1 MSMRHPGIASSI
13 LDAIGDTPLLEIDG
27 VLAKCEFLN
36 PSGSIKARIA
46 RYIVERAE
54 QQGLLKPG
62 DTIVEATRGNTGNAF
77 GCNLH
82 FEAYVNGS
90 PVNPIPFLADRGVS
104 I

>member
-1 MSMRHPGIASSI
+1 MVGNAS
-13 LDAIGDTPLLEIDG
+13 LPQ
-27 VLAKCEFLN
+27 
-36 PSGSIKARIA
+36 RM
-46 RYIVERAE
+46 
-54 QQGLLKPG
+54 
-62 DTIVEATRGNTGNAF
+62 TRNAF